1 MTYAE
6 AFDWIF
12 DNAGFIEGEDFDSF
26 TKRVRELFPN
36 EAQGL
41 IDALINGVQL
51 QDYKTNIQIQRTL
64 EEFFDELRPQD

>member
-1 MTYAE
+1 MTYSE

-36 EAQGL
+36 QAQGL
-41 IDALINGVQL
+41 IDSLVNGVKTDWRQRTYQQL
-51 QDYKTNIQIQRTL
+51 TL
-64 EEFFDELRPQD
+64 EEFFRQLRPQD